1 MMSSMS
7 LSRSSDIDKFWASS
21 QRRKALKMDNCYVVF
36 SISFL
41 SMIDNLKIDKYCCT
55 DAIFVWPAKKPSYPN
70 CGIFRVVDN
79 VHVDHMHWGLVL
91 CLPLGEVLQCLVINL
106 EILVQ
111 ISFHDLLY
119 TYMYA
124 SNCIMHIMKSITFS
138 STVSIISNS
147 SLHSW
152 NLSGPDWREYLLV
165 MCFYVDVDLNDF
177 LWSWKC
183 TFILLFLSMMWSIPF
198 FV

>member
-1 MMSSMS
+1 MWSSV
-7 LSRSSDIDKFWASS
+7 FPFFHS
-21 QRRKALKMDNCYVVF
+21 Q
-36 SISFL
+36 IWHQH
-41 SMIDNLKIDKYCCT
+41 CCM

-70 CGIFRVVDN
+70 CGIFRVVYN
-79 VHVDHMHWGLVL
+79 IHVDHMHWGLVL
-91 CLPLGEVLQCLVINL
+91 CFPLGEVLQCLVINL
-106 EILVQ
+106 EISSDFIPWPV
-111 ISFHDLLY
+111 I
-119 TYMYA
+119 YMYA

-152 NLSGPDWREYLLV
+152 NLSGPDWWECVLV
-165 MCFYVDVDLNDF
+165 MTCFYVDVDGMIIF
-177 LWSWKC
+177 EVGCVVC